1 MMMPALNMV
10 QSMLDTGNLAG
21 SQIGTLQFAAGSRIF
36 ERGDV
41 GDFGDFGD
49 FAYMIGRGYVE
60 VSDKVGGQKNVLA
73 VLGPGE
79 ILGEISLIDGLSRS
93 ATATALHECT
103 MIVISRQQLLEA
115 VKSASPLARLVLTVA
130 INRLRATQS
139 LNVPGSEKA
148 NPKVDN
154 ESQFSAQYDAVRVDA
169 VEQIKLHLEL
179 KTAIAKQQFELA
191 YQPTVTLS
199 TGARPDLKP
208 SFAGRG
214 RVNNVCRRTSL
225 FRLRS
230 KAA

>member
-103 MIVISRQQLLEA
+103 MIVISRQQLL
-115 VKSASPLARLVLTVA
+115 A